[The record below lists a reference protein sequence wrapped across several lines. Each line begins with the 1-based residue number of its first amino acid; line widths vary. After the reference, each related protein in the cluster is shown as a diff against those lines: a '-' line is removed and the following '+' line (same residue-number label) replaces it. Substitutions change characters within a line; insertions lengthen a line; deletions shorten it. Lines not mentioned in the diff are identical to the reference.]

1 MATQPRCRVFA
12 HSGDARSR
20 KPLRGLSS
28 SSIRVDDP
36 LLSFPWLAGSATFKF
51 FPKSAIG
58 FWTAQSCGVDSGFQP
73 RFVSHV
79 GAVALPGRPIAIL
92 SIVFGIAEAFFAR
105 LPRQRLL

>member
-1 MATQPRCRVFA
+1 VSNSDIHILF
-12 HSGDARSR
+12 
-20 KPLRGLSS
+20 SS
-28 SSIRVDDP
+28 NEPEGV
-36 LLSFPWLAGSATFKF
+36 LY
-51 FPKSAIG
+51 PKSAIG

>member
-1 MATQPRCRVFA
+1 MAASQCPSTKKMA
-12 HSGDARSR
+12 
-20 KPLRGLSS
+20 
-28 SSIRVDDP
+28 
-36 LLSFPWLAGSATFKF
+36 SAPIN
-51 FPKSAIG
+51 PKSAIG